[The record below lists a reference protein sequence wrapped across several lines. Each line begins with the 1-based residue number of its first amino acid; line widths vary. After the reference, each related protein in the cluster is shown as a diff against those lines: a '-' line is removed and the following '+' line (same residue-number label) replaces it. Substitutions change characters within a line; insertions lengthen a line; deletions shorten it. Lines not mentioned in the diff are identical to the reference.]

1 MPDARSNPARRD
13 ARASGGRGLAW
24 LRCVSGPGVRLAL
37 ALTLALAL
45 GIAAAPAIGGPV
57 ATASVVQPRPTTG
70 FLSKP
75 TDQIAVP
82 GMLAGAEI
90 TPEGDLYTGWAEY
103 ELRFGRRLARW
114 NQPTRVLPNPGVPL
128 LSSSLA
134 DGPVRYTETV
144 FAVALAGRPVAYETV
159 SAVNDSSGERNARVA
174 MAIAYTGGRE
184 IRGAHLLPTGAY
196 RYERP
201 VSGQPDGFYDQ
212 PGQAFSAAFKYSVV
226 GRDVERSGLLLA
238 RAPATPSRPLAS
250 AATSAPTAGHDG
262 RLYTARLPPGGR
274 VRFTWQIPLDPGA
287 PSARANRS
295 LDALPLR
302 AARGELARLWHSQE
316 AGMMQISVPERK
328 VVATYRA
335 AIAEMLESR
344 FRTSSGWVQASNKL
358 QYQAFWIRDAAIET
372 QALDL
377 AGLHRAAAQNLAFL
391 DTYQQPDG
399 LFISRTDQYDGLG
412 EALWALDEHAQ
423 LTGSAAYAAA
433 QLTRIGNAIDW
444 LSTATESDPRGL
456 LPAGDPGD
464 NEQAYGHI
472 TGDDLWAAAGLRAAV
487 ADAKLA
493 GRADLAAAWQAVD
506 TRFEASLDSAIV
518 AAYARAGHIPP
529 VLDAS
534 GGQDWGNYYAAYP
547 VQVLPAGSPAVA
559 ATLAWARAHMMEGLP
574 TYDDGASL
582 HDYLGF
588 SLFQTELEAGD
599 APDAVAGLYAE
610 LAHTTSTDEGWEWDI
625 APFGDRAS
633 AVNLAPHGTFA
644 GDYVAL
650 LRDMLLAESTGGG
663 VSLLAGASPAWLAP
677 GRHITV
683 SAAPTDSGEISF
695 TERSSG
701 HGETLTWKSS
711 LRSGT
716 SLTWTLPSWARD
728 VHTASGRVL
737 SGSSVALRGS
747 SGSMTVSFGGRR
759 PRQSYGQTVAALN
772 AAYRAH
778 GRPAPL
784 VVATG

>member
-1 MPDARSNPARRD
+1 MC
-13 ARASGGRGLAW
+13 GLGLPMA
-24 LRCVSGPGVRLAL
+24 LAL
-37 ALTLALAL
+37 ALMI
-45 GIAAAPAIGGPV
+45 GVAAVPAIGGPV
-57 ATASVVQPRPTTG
+57 ATVSVAEPRPMTG

-75 TDQIAVP
+75 TDQIGVP

-114 NQPTRVLPNPGVPL
+114 DQPTRVLPDPGVPL

-159 SAVNDSSGERNARVA
+159 SAVNDSSRARSARVA
-174 MAIAYTGGRE
+174 MAIAYSGGRE

-212 PGQAFSAAFKYSVV
+212 PGQAFSTEFRYSVR
-226 GRDVERSGLLLA
+226 GRDLNRSGLLLA
-238 RAPATPSRPLAS
+238 RGPAAPSHSVAS
-250 AATSAPTAGHDG
+250 AAASPMTTTHDARLFTAQ
-262 RLYTARLPPGGR
+262 LPPGGHAH
-274 VRFTWQIPLDPGA
+274 FTWQIPLEPGTPGA
-287 PSARANRS
+287 FTNRS
-295 LDALPLR
+295 LDSMSLR
-302 AARGELARLWHSQE
+302 AARGELERLWHSQE
-316 AGMMQISVPERK
+316 AGAMQISVPERK

-335 AIAEMLESR
+335 SIAEMLESR
-344 FRTSSGWVQASNKL
+344 FRTSTGWVQASNKL

-377 AGLHRAAAQNLAFL
+377 VGLHRAAAQNLTFL

-423 LTGSAAYAAA
+423 LTGSAMFAKA
-433 QLTRIGNAIDW
+433 QLTRIGKAIDW
-444 LSTATESDPRGL
+444 LSAAAAGDPLGL
-456 LPAGDPGD
+456 LPAGNPGD
-464 NEQAYGHI
+464 NELAYGHI
-472 TGDDLWAAAGLRAAV
+472 TGDDLWAAAGLRSAV

-493 GRADLAAAWQAVD
+493 GRTDLETAWQAVD
-506 TRFEASLDSAIV
+506 TRFEASLDSAIA

-547 VQVLPAGSPAVA
+547 VQVLPARSPAVS
-559 ATLAWARAHMMEGLP
+559 ATLAWARAHMAEGLP
-574 TYDDGASL
+574 TYDNGESL

-588 SLFQTELEAGD
+588 SLFQTELEAD
-599 APDAVAGLYAE
+599 DVSDAVAGLYAE
-610 LAHTTSTDEGWEWDI
+610 LVHTTATDEGWEWDI

-650 LRDMLLAESTGGG
+650 LRDMLVAEGASGDLN
-663 VSLLAGASPAWLAP
+663 LLAGASPAWLAP

-683 SAAPTDSGEISF
+683 TAAPTDDGEISF
-695 TERSSG
+695 TERSSER
-701 HGETLTWKSS
+701 GETLTWKGS
-711 LRSGT
+711 LQRGT
-716 SLTWTLPSWARD
+716 TLTWTLPAWARD
-728 VHTASGRVL
+728 ARTARGRAL
-737 SGSSVALRGS
+737 SSSSIRLRGN
-747 SGSMTVSFGGRR
+747 SGSMTVTFGGRR
-759 PRQSYGQTVAALN
+759 PRQSYGQAVAALN
-772 AAYRAH
+772 ATYRAH
-778 GRPAPL
+778 GRAAPL
-784 VVATG
+784 VAVTR